1 MNYRKGFTLIEILIV
16 VAIIGVLTAGIVAN
30 VSNARNKSADGA
42 AKAILAQYKTEVDLY
57 ANGRTS
63 NYANACDVF
72 GVFVPS
78 RLLSLQTELI
88 ATTNNRGCYVNTE
101 ENQGAYAYAI
111 RYKSNPVLGYC
122 IDSTGE
128 SKELN
133 ATQVSSFFKDSFTA
147 CPQ

>member
-1 MNYRKGFTLIEILIV
+1 MNYKKGFTLIEILIV

-63 NYANACDVF
+63 NYANACDVS
-72 GVFVPS
+72 GVFEPS
-78 RLLSLQTELI
+78 RLRSLQTELI
-88 ATTNNRGCYVNTE
+88 ATTNDRECRAN
-101 ENQGAYAYAI
+101 ENAYAYGYAYAI
-111 RYKSNPVLGYC
+111 KYKSNPILGYC

-133 ATQVSSFFKDSFTA
+133 VSQVTMFFSALPTA
-147 CPQ
+147 CP